1 MCEFII
7 INENKCFCFDM
18 NLLLPFLNPFT
29 LPTLPS
35 HQDAMCHRAYA
46 AQQITTAGRHDSHT
60 NSISELKVS
69 HGNSISE
76 LKAALADHQ
85 SQLQALTVQSTPLL
99 GTALQGSSAA
109 GDMCVADNECS
120 SGFCINK
127 PYAFCVDDP
136 DFPDGHACQSDAACA
151 SKFCHNGNCKQLAGP
166 YERCLEDIECRS
178 GKCDEL
184 YTRYGSIHQCQ

>member
-18 NLLLPFLNPFT
+18 NLLLPFLNLLT

-46 AQQITTAGRHDSHT
+46 AKNITTAGRHDSHT

-85 SQLQALTVQSTPLL
+85 YQLQALTVQSTALL
-99 GTALQGSSAA
+99 GTALQGSSAE
-109 GDMCVADNECS
+109 GDQCFA
-120 SGFCINK
+120 
-127 PYAFCVDDP
+127 
-136 DFPDGHACQSDAACA
+136 
-151 SKFCHNGNCKQLAGP
+151 
-166 YERCLEDIECRS
+166 DIECES
-178 GKCDEL
+178 GACNTKP
-184 YTRYGSIHQCQ
+184 YTF